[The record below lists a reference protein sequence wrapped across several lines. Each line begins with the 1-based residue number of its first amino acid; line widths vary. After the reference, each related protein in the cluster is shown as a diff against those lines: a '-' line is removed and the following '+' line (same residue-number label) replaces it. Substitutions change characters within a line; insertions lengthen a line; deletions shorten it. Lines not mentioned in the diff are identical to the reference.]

1 MPHARPLIV
10 VVDDN
15 EYLLEL
21 VEARLRSEHWD
32 VLLLRDGAAVQ
43 RTLGAKPANLL
54 VLDIE
59 MPGMNGLE
67 VLARF
72 KSNPRTANVPVIML
86 TGRKT
91 STDVQE
97 ARRLGATE
105 YMIKPFN
112 LEDLVR
118 RIRGLLEPDENELFL

>member
-1 MPHARPLIV
+1 MELRFSAPLEPNRP
-10 VVDDN
+10 
-15 EYLLEL
+15 
-21 VEARLRSEHWD
+21 
-32 VLLLRDGAAVQ
+32 
-43 RTLGAKPANLL
+43 TLL

-67 VLARF
+67 VLAQF

-91 STDVQE
+91 LTDVQE
-97 ARRLGATE
+97 ARRLGAAE